1 MTFKLTLEKNYGKDR
16 EEKRKLGRINCCICG
31 LENSLNF
38 QFLAAKDK
46 LISEDT
52 KKSIWRVIFKLQIFA
67 WKICQITSIS

>member
-52 KKSIWRVIFKLQIFA
+52 KKVNLTSYFQITNSLGKFVKLQH
-67 WKICQITSIS
+67 S

>member
-1 MTFKLTLEKNYGKDR
+1 MTFKLTLEINGKDR

-46 LISEDT
+46 LISED
-52 KKSIWRVIFKLQIFA
+52 KNLSQFDELFSNNKFV
-67 WKICQITSIS
+67 WKIC